1 MSNVDMDGATKPV
14 ILKRRDASADGEK
27 KEIPK
32 LNRPPLREDPKA
44 EAARRAA
51 ELRSHRGD
59 RMIGSDPLDVKHL
72 EPDGWVYQWHTW
84 SIYEQR
90 QNRNI
95 MESEA
100 RGWQPVP
107 RERHPELM
115 PKDSDLDVIID
126 KGCILMQLPKEIVD
140 EYRAADLKAA
150 RDQVRWKEE
159 SIAGAPAGTMTRD
172 HAQARPRINKSFE
185 AMPIPD

>member
-1 MSNVDMDGATKPV
+1 MSNNEAGLGSKP
-14 ILKRRDASADGEK
+14 IMIKRREGGDEGK

-32 LNRPPLREDPKA
+32 LNRPPLREDPRA

-51 ELRSHRGD
+51 ELREHRADKPAGGD
-59 RMIGSDPLDVKHL
+59 AMDVRHL
-72 EPDGWVYQWHTW
+72 EPEGWTYQWHTW

-90 QNRNI
+90 QNRN
-95 MESEA
+95 MMDSEA

-115 PKDSDLDVIID
+115 PKDSDMEVIID
-126 KGCILMQLPKEIVD
+126 KGCILMQIPKEIAD
-140 EYRAADLKAA
+140 EYRQAEIKAA

-159 SIAGAPAGTMTRD
+159 AIAGSPDGTMTRD
-172 HAQARPRINKSFE
+172 HAQAKPRISKSYE
-185 AMPIPD
+185 AMKIPE